1 MAFLLTSIIGLV
13 LLRPTTS
20 AGQHRVN
27 HPSVQ
32 AVTPQHMSHVEKRP
46 GLSGKTMEVHVYYI
60 YIHCTIFCAASA
72 RIPLNVA
79 VPLITAHA
87 IDHNSTNTTHVTSRV
102 FEGGRRSGFYGFPF
116 GSLTFYFS

>member
-13 LLRPTTS
+13 LVRPTTS

-32 AVTPQHMSHVEKRP
+32 AVTPQHMSHVEKMP
-46 GLSGKTMEVHVYYI
+46 GLSGKTMEV
-60 YIHCTIFCAASA
+60 IHCTIFCADHATP

-79 VPLITAHA
+79 VPYL
-87 IDHNSTNTTHVTSRV
+87 
-102 FEGGRRSGFYGFPF
+102 
-116 GSLTFYFS
+116 

>member
-13 LLRPTTS
+13 LVRPTTS

-46 GLSGKTMEVHVYYI
+46 GLSGKTMEVYSLH
-60 YIHCTIFCAASA
+60 HFLRCM
-72 RIPLNVA
+72 PL
-79 VPLITAHA
+79 HES
-87 IDHNSTNTTHVTSRV
+87 H
-102 FEGGRRSGFYGFPF
+102 
-116 GSLTFYFS
+116 